1 MLLMMSTLLARLK
14 WKSVLCLL
22 CLIVCW
28 MLNDAT
34 GYGGVVRKRS
44 RHPHAL
50 SCNGNIS
57 LSSYDGLKAL
67 YESTDGDNWKWNTTS
82 SFKWAF
88 PSSLA
93 APCTGWYG
101 IVCGTLEKDEGCY
114 VYSITLFNFG
124 LHGYLPTDIG
134 GLADLHD
141 LIITENLLTGTI
153 PSQIGGLTELQTLDL
168 ARNFFLE
175 HTIPETVYEMGYLTD
190 IQLQDNL
197 LTGSISSRMGLM
209 KYLQDFDISSNHL
222 SSTLP
227 TELGLLTL
235 VAFEVSANNLNGTLP
250 SELLQIRTTT
260 NLYLDHNSFTGTLA
274 SSIGG
279 ASSLQA
285 FYLENNMLYGSL
297 PSEFGLLS
305 SLSDAQLNLNTFS
318 GSLSIELCNLTSL
331 TQFGLDEN
339 AFSGHIP
346 TCFAKM
352 NWASFNLQQNL
363 FSGSI
368 GVEFCSANSMLDFLV
383 YDNLLTSSLPGCLG
397 NWTRLEV
404 LDVYS
409 NLLSSS
415 LPASIGNMARLLEL
429 EIYGN
434 LLTGNVPA
442 SFCNLNMQQ
451 VLLSN
456 NYFSSSLPPCLG
468 MMANLTDF
476 EVYQNFMSGPLLGS
490 MIPPSLLDL
499 LLYVNMF
506 SGVLPT
512 EIATMSKLQYVLLQN
527 NDFSGSIPVEFQSLT
542 DLRALELS
550 FNMITGIIPEIF
562 DGMSA
567 LEEIY
572 ISNCL
577 LHGPLPAQL
586 NTYELE
592 FIDVS
597 FNSLTG
603 PIPAAFFFPKAQS
616 LYLNNNMLSG
626 TMSQIQ
632 WGEWVQLE
640 VLSLGSNLF
649 TGVLPANVNTMVTFE
664 ALIVASNYF
673 SGPLPVNVGNL
684 ETIKLYEVSDSYIT
698 GTVAAEL
705 SYMHRLESLNISG
718 NFLSGNLNKLFEN
731 KSALPR
737 LLVFDVSMN
746 GLTGTMPSALFS
758 GNPFRSRLLKDTLLY
773 SNCFESSLPGAICS
787 AVNLTT
793 LILDSMSSAPAC
805 QHNFGTMRS
814 IFKVVISSVELG
826 GTIPDCVWNMR
837 TLETLHMSGNGLYGT
852 LGEIAAGAT
861 SLTDV
866 SLASNR
872 LVGSIPDSWQTWGRF
887 TQLDLSSNKLTG
899 VLVQNFNISAAN
911 TNTDLSVNRISG
923 VIPGA
928 FMDSQNINILD
939 GNLFQCDPNSI
950 PKHDPNSK
958 QYVCGSD
965 DFDIS
970 LIVFF
975 CLGACGIVGLAVLYH
990 RVQRALKASSTLL
1003 LELERCESESG
1014 SGIGHFV
1021 GFLDI
1026 TDRAARWCSV
1036 SAVGCL
1042 SLSMTAYI
1050 ILKTTHSSA
1059 RLYSTHTQQYTWVTT
1074 VTFLHGVTPTV
1085 LILIFLG
1092 LGIVCVHVMFQAS
1105 ARLNSQMTAKFDR
1118 IRSKVSADVENINS
1132 IDSVEI
1138 TNSAKTLPGRSPRF
1152 TTWVL
1157 PIFVMSADILV
1168 HAVVTVGINLAY
1180 VYALIKGVAPGF
1192 LLFLQVLLSVV
1203 KLVWNRYFVHRPHFT
1218 AAHLPLRIELLC
1230 QCFMTLFTFLASP
1243 IIATFFLDNTCFRYI
1258 ILGQPPVDSTFNIS
1272 PFECPVSCFQD
1283 KNGGL
1288 PCFSVCGVQRMIT
1301 QVASTSVVPS
1311 WLYSYQCAS
1320 SVLTNYIPV
1329 LLFAYVAS
1337 GILYPVLQTALTVY
1351 GTDVKNWMQQLRS
1364 DSRVFSTA
1372 EVAGSNG
1379 EDNSGLGVVRAP
1391 NPLLYGSIALCKLC
1405 LNVAVMLTFGLA
1417 CPLLALAVCVD
1428 SWSQVGVLKVLQF
1441 KLADVLGLLSSGDGA
1456 SLEPSEPPDGSI
1468 VELSAVHSEMLAI
1481 PTVTERATTEPTTE
1495 RPKEP
1500 PAVRATE
1507 RHTVKFS
1514 TVSKATRPSDIHNI
1528 QHICLVLEAESR
1540 AVFAGISFSLWMAIC
1555 VSSLFWAFFLFD
1567 MMGDVYGNVI
1577 GGAIFAVCVVYT
1589 VGIYAL
1595 AGLWPLLMR
1604 HGARKLCRGILNSK
1618 SRKSLLAVI
1627 RGSAVDNDDFL

>member
-1 MLLMMSTLLARLK
+1 
-14 WKSVLCLL
+14 
-22 CLIVCW
+22 
-28 MLNDAT
+28 
-34 GYGGVVRKRS
+34 
-44 RHPHAL
+44 
-50 SCNGNIS
+50 
-57 LSSYDGLKAL
+57 
-67 YESTDGDNWKWNTTS
+67 
-82 SFKWAF
+82 
-88 PSSLA
+88 
-93 APCTGWYG
+93 
-101 IVCGTLEKDEGCY
+101 
-114 VYSITLFNFG
+114 
-124 LHGYLPTDIG
+124 
-134 GLADLHD
+134 
-141 LIITENLLTGTI
+141 
-153 PSQIGGLTELQTLDL
+153 
-168 ARNFFLE
+168 
-175 HTIPETVYEMGYLTD
+175 
-190 IQLQDNL
+190 
-197 LTGSISSRMGLM
+197 
-209 KYLQDFDISSNHL
+209 
-222 SSTLP
+222 
-227 TELGLLTL
+227 
-235 VAFEVSANNLNGTLP
+235 
-250 SELLQIRTTT
+250 
-260 NLYLDHNSFTGTLA
+260 
-274 SSIGG
+274 
-279 ASSLQA
+279 
-285 FYLENNMLYGSL
+285 
-297 PSEFGLLS
+297 
-305 SLSDAQLNLNTFS
+305 
-318 GSLSIELCNLTSL
+318 
-331 TQFGLDEN
+331 
-339 AFSGHIP
+339 
-346 TCFAKM
+346 
-352 NWASFNLQQNL
+352 
-363 FSGSI
+363 
-368 GVEFCSANSMLDFLV
+368 
-383 YDNLLTSSLPGCLG
+383 
-397 NWTRLEV
+397 
-404 LDVYS
+404 
-409 NLLSSS
+409 
-415 LPASIGNMARLLEL
+415 MARLLEL

-928 FMDSQNINILD
+928 FIDSQNINILD
-939 GNLFQCDPNSI
+939 GNLFQCGPSTV
-950 PKHDPNSK
+950 PKYDPNSK

-965 DFDIS
+965 DFNIS
-970 LIVFF
+970 LIVFV
-975 CLGACGIVGLAVLYH
+975 CLGACGIVAVAVLYQ
-990 RVQRALKASSTLL
+990 RVKQVLSANSAFL
-1003 LELERCESESG
+1003 LELERCESENG
-1014 SGIGHFV
+1014 TEIGHFV
-1021 GFLDI
+1021 GFLNLI
-1026 TDRAARWCSV
+1026 ELVARWCSV
-1036 SAVGCL
+1036 CAVGCVGL
-1042 SLSMTAYI
+1042 AMIAYI
-1050 ILKTTHSSA
+1050 ILKTVNA
-1059 RLYSTHTQQYTWVTT
+1059 CAQLYSTHTQQYLWITT
-1074 VTFLHGVTPTV
+1074 VTYLHGVTPTV
-1085 LILIFLG
+1085 LIFIFLG
-1092 LGIVCVHVMFQAS
+1092 ISVIFAQVMLKASPRVKSESNAAIVG
-1105 ARLNSQMTAKFDR
+1105 R
-1118 IRSKVSADVENINS
+1118 
-1132 IDSVEI
+1132 I
-1138 TNSAKTLPGRSPRF
+1138 TNEISVDIENTKSAGSAGSTDTSNSATALTGGQSQARIMMVP
-1152 TTWVL
+1152 VL
-1157 PIFVMSADILV
+1157 IMGVSILI
-1168 HAVVTVGINLAY
+1168 HIAVTVSVNLAY
-1180 VYALIKGVAPGF
+1180 VYALIMGVTPGL
-1192 LLFLQVLLSVV
+1192 LLFLQILLSAV
-1203 KLVWNRYFVHRPHFT
+1203 KLAWNRYFVHRPHFG

-1243 IIATFFLDNTCFRYI
+1243 IIATFFLDNTCFRYV
-1258 ILGQPPVDSTFNIS
+1258 ILGQPTVDSTFIIT
-1272 PFECPVSCFQD
+1272 PFDCPVSCFMD
-1283 KNGGL
+1283 PAGGF
-1288 PCFSVCGVQRMIT
+1288 PCYSGCGVSRNVT
-1301 QVASTSVVPS
+1301 DVATTSVVPS

-1329 LLFAYVAS
+1329 LVFAYVWS
-1337 GILYPVLQTALTVY
+1337 GILYPVVRTALTLR
-1351 GTDVKNWMQQLRS
+1351 GNKITTWMQQLRS
-1364 DSRVFSTA
+1364 GSRVFSAA
-1372 EVAGSNG
+1372 EGKGLAGAESD
-1379 EDNSGLGVVRAP
+1379 ELGSVRAP
-1391 NPLLYGSIALCKLC
+1391 KPLLRSSIVLCRLC
-1405 LNVAVMLTFGLA
+1405 LNVAVMLTYGLA
-1417 CPLLALAVCVD
+1417 CPLLSLAVCAD
-1428 SWSQVGVLKVLQF
+1428 SWTQIGVLQVLQY
-1441 KLADVLGLLSSGDGA
+1441 KLAVVIGLVSNSDAIQSGSSNPSENSTVEPISVISNMHARSEGSDVAA
-1456 SLEPSEPPDGSI
+1456 SDRPTERSVEPS
-1468 VELSAVHSEMLAI
+1468 M
-1481 PTVTERATTEPTTE
+1481 
-1495 RPKEP
+1495 
-1500 PAVRATE
+1500 
-1507 RHTVKFS
+1507 VKFS
-1514 TVSKATRPSDIHNI
+1514 TISKAAEPSEISTLLHVS
-1528 QHICLVLEAESR
+1528 LVLEAESR
-1540 AVFAGISFSLWMAIC
+1540 AMFAGVSGSMWMAIV

-1567 MMGDVYGNVI
+1567 MMGDVYGNAI
-1577 GGAIFAVCVVYT
+1577 GGVVFALCFVYT
-1589 VGIYAL
+1589 IGIYAL
-1595 AGLWPLLMR
+1595 AHHWPVQC
-1604 HGARKLCRGILNSK
+1604 GVGKLCRRDGRTRETLVE
-1618 SRKSLLAVI
+1618 AM
-1627 RGSAVDNDDFL
+1627 RGSEVNNEGF